1 MTWAADEAVVGF
13 RPRISVWFLI
23 GGIVMSKNFAMK
35 AAVGVVALMVATVAL
50 EGQANAFFKL
60 FKHHGGGCGC
70 AAEAS
75 CGCAAEVE
83 PSCGCA
89 APVEEPSCAA
99 EPSCGCPVVEE
110 SCGCPAEPSC
120 GCSSGCGGRKFK
132 LFGRLRH
139 RGGDCGCESSCGAPA
154 ECGCG
159 APAEPACGAP
169 AAAPADNATPPAPE
183 APAA

>member
-1 MTWAADEAVVGF
+1 
-13 RPRISVWFLI
+13 
-23 GGIVMSKNFAMK
+23 MSKSFVLR
-35 AAVGVVALMVATVAL
+35 AAFGVVALMIAMVAL
-50 EGQANAFFKL
+50 EGQANAFFKHL
-60 FKHHGGGCGC
+60 RRNGGG
-70 AAEAS
+70 

-89 APVEEPSCAA
+89 AVVEEPSCAA
-99 EPSCGCPVVEE
+99 PEPSCGCPVVEE

-120 GCSSGCGGRKFK
+120 GCSSGRGGRKFK
-132 LFGRLRH
+132 LFGRFRNK
-139 RGGDCGCESSCGAPA
+139 GGCCESSCCAPV

-169 AAAPADNATPPAPE
+169 AEAAPVDNATPPAPE